1 MTINLKNF
9 LSDKSKLSK
18 MGEFQDLKP
27 LDGLEVSSISADLY
41 RNGRDDLALF
51 YFKEGANYATLTTT
65 NSIVSETI
73 SWNEKSNKKIIK
85 ALLVNTK
92 NANTFTGKQGYEGID
107 SVAKNLA
114 KTLTLR
120 ESKSKEGIDETV
132 KIKDLIFASTGV
144 IGEKFP
150 ADEINN
156 RIDDLVS
163 KLRDDQN
170 KLIWIKTAS
179 AIMTTDT
186 KPKLA
191 YEEFTFNN
199 KIIRIAAI
207 AKGSGMIAPNL
218 ATMLSF
224 IFTDADIPSNL
235 LKVLLKKAVANTFN
249 AITVDSDQSTNDM
262 VSIFSTRK
270 IKIGHNRG
278 ITDPVI
284 QKFEL
289 ALKSVCLNLAKQVV
303 VDGEGA
309 KKFLTIKIV
318 NAKSVTSAKKIAFS
332 IANSPLVKT
341 AVAGEDPNYGRVIMG
356 VGKSG
361 EKVDKSKIS
370 IKFGDFHLAEN
381 GAPSVNIDMEKIRE
395 YMKWDSIVIEV
406 NLNLGAETFE
416 CYTCD
421 FTHDY
426 IDINADYKNST

>member
-41 RNGRDDLALF
+41 DNGRDDLALF
-51 YFKEGANYATLTTT
+51 YFKEGANYATLSTS

-73 SWNEKSNKKIIK
+73 TWNQKSNKKIIK
-85 ALLVNTK
+85 GLLVNTK
-92 NANTFTGKQGYEGID
+92 NANTFTGKQGYESIEI
-107 SVAKNLA
+107 LA
-114 KTLTLR
+114 KSLSKSLTLR
-120 ESKSKEGIDETV
+120 ESKKEEGISETI
-132 KIKDLIFASTGV
+132 KIKDLVFASTGI
-144 IGEKFP
+144 IGETFP
-150 ADEINN
+150 TEQISN
-156 RIDDLVS
+156 RIPDLAS

-235 LKVLLKKAVANTFN
+235 LKVLLKKVTATTFN

-278 ITDPVI
+278 VNDPVI
-284 QKFEL
+284 QKFETS
-289 ALKSVCLNLAKQVV
+289 LKNVCLNLAKQIV

-309 KKFLTIKIV
+309 EKFLTIKVV
-318 NAKSVTSAKKIAFS
+318 NSKSLSSAKKIAFS
-332 IANSPLVKT
+332 VANSPLVKT
-341 AVAGEDPNYGRVIMG
+341 AVAGEDPNWGRVIMG
-356 VGKSG
+356 IGKSG
-361 EKVDKSKIS
+361 EKIDQNKIS
-370 IKFGDFHLAEN
+370 VKFGDFLLAEN
-381 GAPSVNIDMEKIRE
+381 GAPIENIDIKKIRE
-395 YMKWDSIVIEV
+395 YMKWDSIEIEI
-406 NLNLGAETFE
+406 NLNQGTDTFE